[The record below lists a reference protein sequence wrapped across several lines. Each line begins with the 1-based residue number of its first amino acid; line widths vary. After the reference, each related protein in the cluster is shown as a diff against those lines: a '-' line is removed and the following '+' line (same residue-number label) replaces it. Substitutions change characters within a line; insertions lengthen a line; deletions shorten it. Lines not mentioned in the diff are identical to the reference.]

1 MGEISFNKTMW
12 HSNIEFKIWII
23 VQFMNAK
30 SYIFLKQTFCHQHIR
45 IVFHIYIF
53 FRWWFSF
60 TCWLGLLTNDKKES
74 QAGVALCCD
83 KCGRLQHWSTAA
95 RGFRIRISG
104 KGKRTRKVV
113 AILFYIFCNI
123 KKYTHADM
131 FSINIT
137 SFIWAERKERN
148 IIDKRMLGTEIA
160 IYYYGFMMSFPFNF
174 Y

>member
-1 MGEISFNKTMW
+1 
-12 HSNIEFKIWII
+12 
-23 VQFMNAK
+23 MNNSIYECQNEHFSQADILPPTHPHRV
-30 SYIFLKQTFCHQHIR
+30 SYFF
-45 IVFHIYIF
+45 F

-83 KCGRLQHWSTAA
+83 KCGRLQQEAFES
-95 RGFRIRISG
+95 GFRERENALG
-104 KGKRTRKVV
+104 KSW
-113 AILFYIFCNI
+113 LFYFIFFCNI
-123 KKYTHADM
+123 KKYTHADL